1 MPDAD
6 QQTLPSPPVLYAGS
20 IRQRDPIIFSGTDD
34 DVEDW
39 LASYELP
46 VLVLATVLA
55 FASGGSV
62 SQQRVATRTGTSTHF
77 KTQDSQGNYRFGYDV
92 VHSSG
97 SSFHK
102 EEGSNGVKVGSYGL
116 RDIDGRVRVVNYVAD
131 AQGFRADVRTNEP
144 GVEPMKDPAG
154 ATISRPPPV
163 AALPPVDF
171 TAGEPSGAVAE
182 EPSDEEEEAVA
193 TVTAEPTGPPA
204 ELPAEGTADVQ
215 AAPTSGRSTVVPP
228 VSIEPDVIQN
238 QPGAAKDTD
247 TSVSVHAGGD
257 VAPPEVLTDVGEV
270 SAKPPA
276 RRRSKPRP
284 PVFPPSPAPR
294 PVPSESP
301 PSVPLAAPA
310 AKEIGGVS
318 SGPSPKRPGAPPRRK
333 VSMSRYPFYV
343 DAADV
348 HIVGP
353 TFHPAPAVPFHR
365 RPGGF
370 QVAAFHG
377 SFPFK
382 VARHPPFSPAA
393 FGYFPAGVPQLSF
406 APRHPAGAFHPAF
419 YANPAL
425 ASAFFHSAQL
435 SHAGFPLGQLK
446 WPYHAPFLP
455 PVVAFPF

>member
-1 MPDAD
+1 MK
-6 QQTLPSPPVLYAGS
+6 PVL
-20 IRQRDPIIFSGTDD
+20 I
-34 DVEDW
+34 
-39 LASYELP
+39 
-46 VLVLATVLA
+46 LVTVLA

-62 SQQRVATRTGTSTHF
+62 SQQKVATRTGTSTHF

-102 EEGSNGVKVGSYGL
+102 EESSNGVKVGSYGL

-171 TAGEPSGAVAE
+171 TADEPSSAAAD
-182 EPSDEEEEAVA
+182 EPSDEDEEAVA
-193 TVTAEPTGPPA
+193 TVTAEPTVTLAEIPA
-204 ELPAEGTADVQ
+204 TPEGTADVP
-215 AAPTSGRSTVVPP
+215 AALSTNATSGHSTVVPP
-228 VSIEPDVIQN
+228 VSVEPIEK

-247 TSVSVHAGGD
+247 TPVSAHAGGD
-257 VAPPEVLTDVGEV
+257 VAPPAVLTDADDV
-270 SAKPPA
+270 SAKPPP
-276 RRRSKPRP
+276 RRRTKPRP
-284 PVFPPSPAPR
+284 PVFPPSPS
-294 PVPSESP
+294 VPSESP
-301 PSVPLAAPA
+301 PPA
-310 AKEIGGVS
+310 AKEIGGES
-318 SGPSPKRPGAPPRRK
+318 SGPSPKRPGVHRGGTPPRRT
-333 VSMSRYPFYV
+333 VDLPRYPFYV

-353 TFHPAPAVPFHR
+353 AFHHPAPAVPFHR

-377 SFPFK
+377 GFPFK
-382 VARHPPFSPAA
+382 VASARPFSPTA
-393 FGYFPAGVPQLSF
+393 FGYFPAGVPQLPF
-406 APRHPAGAFHPAF
+406 APRHPAAFHPAF

-435 SHAGFPLGQLK
+435 SHAGFPFGQLK